1 MNPMSLRKRRSVI
14 DKISAIHLANIS
26 SPNRKR
32 IHDIYEEYLDSA
44 VFTEDQIVTFHG
56 LLDQRLIT
64 NVSEYVEPRM
74 AAKTLRVAEVEDL
87 IERQPFEYVRL
98 MLWSLLDTW
107 VLRHIGPVVALAE
120 LVDDEQNIHTK
131 DVLKKTTDGV
141 LLLGKVNV
149 PEGQKT
155 LVEFEA
161 EVRRILSPVKCK
173 SGEEIFAY
181 LSSNIE
187 KYAVYPEE
195 LKKMLREAYGERCE
209 YKRNRGLRGIYIL
222 TRGTD
227 GSSWYTTFV
236 DRDREPGDASD
247 TDETE
252 VNEHEVNETEVVETV
267 EADALAEAEP
277 EAEVDVVGAM
287 KAMVEAEAEAKAK
300 ANIKDKDILAYFAR
314 GASPPAESNTMLYAT
329 YYRQYYEEYYAID
342 SKIKETIEDMR
353 DWGKRSSVMKKG
365 ENVYKTTLR
374 GLWTKIKGFEPEVR
388 DELIKRLF
396 EEAYEAVGLCA
407 DGHVGRLCN
416 VLVGFDPEFTCSL
429 SPMEY
434 FQNNIALIAENIHAP
449 HATKI
454 LQAKALMDEIKM
466 PEEERGAWLDAF

>member
-1 MNPMSLRKRRSVI
+1 M
-14 DKISAIHLANIS
+14 
-26 SPNRKR
+26 
-32 IHDIYEEYLDSA
+32 
-44 VFTEDQIVTFHG
+44 TFHG

-87 IERQPFEYVRL
+87 IERQPFEYVRD

-141 LLLGKVNV
+141 LLLGKVNI

-209 YKRNRGLRGIYIL
+209 YKRNQGVNRGVRGIYIL

-236 DRDREPGDASD
+236 NRDREPGDAS
-247 TDETE
+247 EPE
-252 VNEHEVNETEVVETV
+252 AEAKVG
-267 EADALAEAEP
+267 ADALAEAEP
-277 EAEVDVVGAM
+277 EAEAKVAAM
-287 KAMVEAEAEAKAK
+287 KAMVAADAEAKAK
-300 ANIKDKDILAYFAR
+300 ASIKDKDILAYFAR

-396 EEAYEAVGLCA
+396 EEASEAVGLCA